1 MALEAI
7 ITDESVMD
15 IFKNSKVMTLVL
27 VNGDTLISYVS
38 EIENSVI
45 LIYPVVVSYFYDD
58 ENNLSYIFK
67 TINPITDD
75 EITKLDKSKIIFA
88 NNVNSTYKDRY
99 NRYVLKMQSILEEE
113 LFSNEKDTVMKSHPT
128 LQ

>member
-7 ITDESVMD
+7 ITDESIMD

-58 ENNLSYIFK
+58 EDNLSYIFK
-67 TINPITDD
+67 AINPITDD

-88 NNVNSTYKDRY
+88 NNVNITYKDRY

-113 LFSNEKDTVMKSHPT
+113 LFANETEVMKTHPT